1 MQKMKTAAALLF
13 LYFRKGKMT
22 MATTRLMA
30 LQINKGQTA
39 ADSLKER
46 LDYIENPEKTKA
58 GELVTSFACYSKT
71 AQAEFNLQK
80 KVYFQRKGHDKQS
93 NVIAYHIRQ
102 SFKPGEITPEEAN
115 RVGYE
120 TAMRWT
126 KGKYPCIVAIRL
138 PNTGIADPDR
148 KIYN

>member
-71 AQAEFNLQK
+71 A
-80 KVYFQRKGHDKQS
+80 
-93 NVIAYHIRQ
+93 
-102 SFKPGEITPEEAN
+102 
-115 RVGYE
+115 
-120 TAMRWT
+120 
-126 KGKYPCIVAIRL
+126 
-138 PNTGIADPDR
+138 
-148 KIYN
+148 